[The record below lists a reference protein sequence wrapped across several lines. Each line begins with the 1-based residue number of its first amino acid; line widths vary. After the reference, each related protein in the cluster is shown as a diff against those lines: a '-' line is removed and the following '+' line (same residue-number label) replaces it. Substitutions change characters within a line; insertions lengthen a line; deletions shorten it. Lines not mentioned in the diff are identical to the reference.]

1 MEMGQTDTSSVHM
14 HFEHRFLASSGTWDV
29 GGTWTAFC
37 SRAALATLN
46 NGLSTNQF
54 VLAKNSAGTVYDAS
68 CSNIIGSDVAVNGGF
83 ETATVDS
90 WGRTGPTTNW
100 ALQTAQAYSGAWGL
114 YTNKNTSATS
124 SVYNDRA
131 ITVREGERYRATI
144 RLRASGSHTFSGTFA
159 IWFLGPGGNNVATQN
174 FSVGS
179 SWTTV
184 SVSLTA
190 PVWADVIRGEV
201 YLTTNGLNL
210 TVDALVVQEA
220 Y

>member
-1 MEMGQTDTSSVHM
+1 M
-14 HFEHRFLASSGTWDV
+14 
-29 GGTWTAFC
+29 
-37 SRAALATLN
+37 
-46 NGLSTNQF
+46 
-54 VLAKNSAGTVYDAS
+54 
-68 CSNIIGSDVAVNGGF
+68 
-83 ETATVDS
+83 
-90 WGRTGPTTNW
+90 GRTGPTTNW